1 MENKLNP
8 EMQTKVE
15 TLVNLITS
23 SWKEEILRRGW
34 NWENAHERNHTAHF
48 HTGAK
53 YVRVDTGDSGTYMI
67 EISTGIIYGIK
78 GYGQVHRGHVY
89 GTLDTL
95 DAFHWGNYTAV
106 RKVVK
111 NG

>member
-1 MENKLNP
+1 MDNKLTP
-8 EMQTKVE
+8 EMQAKVE

-23 SWKEEILRRGW
+23 SWKAEILRRGW
-34 NWENAHERNHTAHF
+34 NWENAHERNHTAHY
-48 HTGAK
+48 HVGKK
-53 YVRVDTGDSGTYMI
+53 YIRIDTGDSGRYMI
-67 EISTGIIYGIK
+67 EIATGAIYGIK
-78 GYGQVHRGHVY
+78 AYGVIHRGHFY

-95 DAFHWGNYTAV
+95 DNWHWGNYTAV